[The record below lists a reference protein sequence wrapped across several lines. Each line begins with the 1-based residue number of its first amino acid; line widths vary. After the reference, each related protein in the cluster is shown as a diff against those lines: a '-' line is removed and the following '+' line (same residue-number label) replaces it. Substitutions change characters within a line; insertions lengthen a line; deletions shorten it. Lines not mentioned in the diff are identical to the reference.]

1 MYTPTAPLATAVRW
15 PVVSQQR
22 ARRNAM
28 IASNALA
35 QRRVELDEVEE
46 FLATRR
52 RAPGPGDRQ
61 AAHEPLSSVG
71 RPAAAEFA
79 GRGPPPRVPRRTQP
93 PVPVLLARWGT
104 IGACQP
110 PQHAPPRAESIAF
123 HDVLSD
129 DGTRLRAWTNDPD
142 GLPSTVRPW
151 CSATASAPDRGSGRR
166 SCARVRGPRRLVEP
180 PRDRRL
186 GPARRPPA
194 GRHRGVRRGRPVR
207 HGPLRR
213 RPGRARGV
221 VDGREHHVR
230 ARGPPPRA
238 GLGALR
244 RRGRP
249 GRHVRDH
256 ARPAAPPARR
266 RPGAHRETS
275 PVPCGTAAGRSP
287 RSPRGCRSAR
297 GPSTC

>member
-1 MYTPTAPLATAVRW
+1 
-15 PVVSQQR
+15 
-22 ARRNAM
+22 M

-46 FLATRR
+46 FLATRG
-52 RAPGPGDRQ
+52 RAPGPRRPPAGPR
-61 AAHEPLSSVG
+61 AAELVGAACEPLSSPG
-71 RPAAAEFA
+71 
-79 GRGPPPRVPRRTQP
+79 GPPPWCASANSATGSAI
-93 PVPVLLARWGT
+93 LLARWGT

-110 PQHAPPRAESIAF
+110 PQRAPRPSRSRTTTCSPTTAPACAGPTTPRA
-123 HDVLSD
+123 
-129 DGTRLRAWTNDPD
+129 
-142 GLPSTVRPW
+142 STPVRPW
-151 CSATASAPDRGSGRR
+151 CSATASARDRGCGRR
-166 SCARVRGPRRLVEP
+166 SCARGAGPRRLVEP

-213 RPGRARGV
+213 RPGRARRL

-238 GLGALR
+238 GHGALR

-249 GRHVRDH
+249 GRRSRPCS
-256 ARPAAPPARR
+256 ARCASR
-266 RPGAHRETS
+266 TS
-275 PVPCGTAAGRSP
+275 PPGRSP
-287 RSPRGCRSAR
+287 
-297 GPSTC
+297 